1 MASTIQVDKITDI
14 GGNTMIESNGSGT
27 FTNSLPAPTSGI
39 AASAIDS
46 GTIATAR
53 LGSGTASSST
63 FLRGDQTYAAAG
75 GGKLLQVVANNYT
88 TVTTISASGRTDL
101 FTQAITPSVASSKI
115 LVSFSVGMGNNA
127 TGVSAINLLRDIA
140 SGGYADLGQGSGASH
155 NAAAGGAYDAD
166 SNVLRQ
172 ISYVYLDSPSYSVGN
187 AITYK
192 VQYYSNSAT
201 SQYIN
206 RSNSNATSSTS
217 NIVLMEIEA

>member
-1 MASTIQVDKITDI
+1 MASTILVDKID
-14 GGNTMIESNGSGT
+14 
-27 FTNSLPAPTSGI
+27 PQ
-39 AASAIDS
+39 
-46 GTIATAR
+46 
-53 LGSGTASSST
+53 SGTALEIGSS
-63 FLRGDQTYAAAG
+63 GDTITIPSGATITNSGTATGFG
-75 GGKLLQVVANNYT
+75 GGKVLQTVANNYT

>member
-1 MASTIQVDKITDI
+1 MSTLKVDTILKRTGTGTITVGQSGDTITIPTTLNATTLQQNGSTI
-14 GGNTMIESNGSGT
+14 
-27 FTNSLPAPTSGI
+27 PTSFGKV
-39 AASAIDS
+39 
-46 GTIATAR
+46 
-53 LGSGTASSST
+53 L
-63 FLRGDQTYAAAG
+63 QT
-75 GGKLLQVVANNYT
+75 VANNYT
-88 TVTTISASGRTDL
+88 TVATIGASGRTDL
-101 FTQAITPSVASSKI
+101 FTQAITPTVASSKI

-140 SGGYADLGQGSGASH
+140 SGGYAELGQGSGASSH

-192 VQYYSNSAT
+192 LQYYSNSST
-201 SQYIN
+201 NQYIN

-217 NIVLMEIEA
+217 NIVLMEIAA